1 MFVFL
6 FYSIIV
12 QSKILA
18 TLKKNEVAKIHKIL
32 LLIESC
38 CTQASLSSQIS
49 KIIKRLYSQRHQTTS
64 GKSGAT

>member
-12 QSKILA
+12 QRKILA

-32 LLIESC
+32 LLIESSEYV
-38 CTQASLSSQIS
+38 APRPRFLL
-49 KIIKRLYSQRHQTTS
+49 RFQR
-64 GKSGAT
+64 